1 MECLFAALG
10 DEEFPAYMT
19 NDAGERK
26 PIPYSFWRTRKLPE
40 CDFDAG
46 TIIRRSA
53 ASGRLVSNSLLA
65 SYGEAAFA
73 VGDYLVEVLAEPF
86 HVFLS
91 SIRAAMP
98 DQKNQH
104 TPETLCRKWLLNLM
118 TTGRLVQAKPHY
130 QAQAA
135 KDFAGLS
142 IEAFKRAW
150 KDATTEA
157 EKIIGAEKVTWNKSG
172 RKPHQKETA
181 E

>member
-1 MECLFAALG
+1 
-10 DEEFPAYMT
+10 MT